1 MKQFFKFMLATIAG
15 VFISSILLVV
25 FFAVVI
31 GGIISSAQSE
41 EKVSLE
47 TNSILELK
55 LDQVIDERTSKNP
68 FEQFNFSTFEST
80 KTSGLNDI
88 LKAINEAKTNTNI
101 KGIYLNVSISPNSY
115 AKLEAIRNALIDFKT
130 SKKFIVAYGE
140 IMEEHSYY
148 IASVADEIYLNPA
161 GELLIDGFSNNTP
174 YLKGLFDK
182 LGLEPQLIRHGKY
195 KAAGEPLISYNM
207 SEANRQ
213 QIEAYL
219 GSMYTNFI
227 NDIAAARKKTPAQI
241 RQMADELMLQSP
253 EDAKRLGMITD
264 VLFEDQVQEK
274 ISQKTATEFKDIK
287 FVSAHDVAENATGI
301 SYSVK
306 EKIAVVYCIGDI
318 VSGKG
323 DNETMGSTTIVESLR
338 KAKADSNIKA
348 VVLRISSPGGS
359 AMASDVIWREVI
371 LTQKAKPVI
380 VSMGDVAASGGYYI
394 AAPAEVIVAQKNT
407 VTGSIGVFA
416 MLLNAQKLLK
426 DKLGVNVETVKF
438 GQYADMGTANRPLN
452 AAEQAILQRYID
464 RIYKDFISKVATG
477 RKLTEAHV
485 DSIAQGRVWSGTDA
499 KKIGLIDEFGGLD
512 EAIAIAAKKV
522 NLTAYRI
529 TNLPE
534 QKEPF
539 EQFFSSMNEQAST
552 YWAQQQFGLQ
562 YEWYKNIKQAIKYE
576 GVQMRLPIQLD
587 IQ

>member
-274 ISQKTATEFKDIK
+274 LSQKTANEFKDIK

>member
-1 MKQFFKFMLATIAG
+1 MKQFFKFMFATIVG
-15 VFISSILLVV
+15 VFISGILLVI

-41 EKVSLE
+41 EKVTLE
-47 TNSILELK
+47 ANSILELK

-207 SEANRQ
+207 SDANRQ
-213 QIEAYL
+213 QIEAYM
-219 GSMYTNFI
+219 GSMYNNFV
-227 NDIAAARKKTPAQI
+227 NDIAAARKKTPEEI
-241 RQMADELMLQSP
+241 KLMADELLLQSP
-253 EDAKRLGMITD
+253 EDAKRLGMITN
-264 VLFEDQVQEK
+264 VLFEDQVQDILAK
-274 ISQKTATEFKDIK
+274 KTSTDFKDIK
-287 FVSAHDVAENATGI
+287 FVSAHDVAENASTTA
-301 SYSVK
+301 YSVK
-306 EKIAVVYCIGDI
+306 EKIAVVYCVGDI
-318 VSGKG
+318 VSGKS
-323 DNETMGSTTIVESLR
+323 DKETMGSTTIVESLR
-338 KAKADSNIKA
+338 KVKADSNIKA
-348 VVLRISSPGGS
+348 VVLRINSPGGS

-371 LTQKAKPVI
+371 LTQKVKPVI

-394 AAPAEVIVAQKNT
+394 AAPADVIVAQKNT

-438 GQYADMGTANRPLN
+438 GKYADMGTANRPLT

-464 RIYKDFISKVATG
+464 RIYNDFISKVAAG
-477 RKLTEAHV
+477 RKLAAEHV

-512 EAIAIAAKKV
+512 KAIEIAAKKV
-522 NLTAYRI
+522 NLKEYRI

-552 YWAQQQFGLQ
+552 YWAQQQFGQQ

-587 IQ
+587 IR